1 MAQAA
6 EQGGAHVLVAE
17 EVESVI
23 VVEVGRDA
31 GPLSHHL
38 ARAKRASHPTA
49 IPNTS
54 RISCRQRAVL
64 CLTHPGQQGF
74 QSQHCLQC
82 RTTCAVVKGKS
93 RENLVDVDRTRA
105 PRDPRATARWSTS
118 REHTPGVFRERLRR
132 HVREGPGDPDQ
143 VVHPLEEAS
152 LQLAVVQVV
161 RQRPAQPGLGR
172 PAAVFGHGPQ
182 ANPTGPGDGPLGQ
195 PAGPPPRLPGAP
207 AGSYR
212 RRSNSSSETPS

>member
-6 EQGGAHVLVAE
+6 EQDGAHVLVAE

-74 QSQHCLQC
+74 QRLHVCNVEPLA
-82 RTTCAVVKGKS
+82 RLS
-93 RENLVDVDRTRA
+93 RANLA
-105 PRDPRATARWSTS
+105 KILSKWI
-118 REHTPGVFRERLRR
+118 
-132 HVREGPGDPDQ
+132 VREL
-143 VVHPLEEAS
+143 H
-152 LQLAVVQVV
+152 VV
-161 RQRPAQPGLGR
+161 REQPRG
-172 PAAVFGHGPQ
+172 
-182 ANPTGPGDGPLGQ
+182 GPLLVSI
-195 PAGPPPRLPGAP
+195 PLAFFA
-207 AGSYR
+207 SV
-212 RRSNSSSETPS
+212 